1 MEFMSGTR
9 TRVRTETTPWRGAA
23 LVRTRGLALFVAER
37 VNLNL
42 EATGGSRVRAQRDA
56 FAKPFFRSVSYAAHG
71 SAARGAVLGSRL
83 LSHALDSH
91 AVRRMLRVISG
102 THQSGSPPGVSELA
116 LGSLRSV
123 AVSVSLRIFKAI
135 TYR

>member
-42 EATGGSRVRAQRDA
+42 EATGGSRELPSAMPFPSRFLGPSRTQRMDLQRVE
-56 FAKPFFRSVSYAAHG
+56 PFLGAACC
-71 SAARGAVLGSRL
+71 LTL
-83 LSHALDSH
+83 
-91 AVRRMLRVISG
+91 
-102 THQSGSPPGVSELA
+102 
-116 LGSLRSV
+116 
-123 AVSVSLRIFKAI
+123 
-135 TYR
+135 